1 MSPNT
6 VCSGKNKSCGN
17 CTNIPATQMKV
28 QKFGKL
34 RMKFPEEVS
43 PGSPKIVD
51 WVCDCGKEVKSH
63 IKSVVS
69 GLRNS
74 CSKCNEVTAN
84 DLAVAKFGKLRIKDP
99 VDLTIAT
106 TKKVVWICDCG
117 NETSPSVA
125 HVLSGHTKSCG
136 KCWQSLIDSFN
147 QVKTEIRDFR
157 TPIHPSDLNIFFLK
171 PLENVE
177 KSDEPFRAECFMC
190 GSEYYPRWG
199 DIRLGKSLTC
209 GCSTNRVS
217 TSQKEINNHLQ
228 SLGTRSELE
237 FRLGP
242 FIYDIVIPEKQIL
255 VEFNGLFWH
264 SREGSKDRD
273 VKKRNFGIQSGY
285 RVISIFED
293 EWTFRREAMEGILQ
307 NLVGGKP
314 TPIRGSKVRVERI
327 DAKMADPFL
336 ERFHYIGKSKSAV
349 NYGAFHQ
356 NELVCVASFSKPRRQ
371 SSHEWELTR
380 MASDPK
386 FRVHGIWSK
395 ILKMFTQE
403 FSPNSIV
410 SFSDNRLFSGSVY
423 SRIGFTR
430 DGDVSPDY
438 YWFKN
443 KRRHNKSG
451 LRKPEGTLQ
460 TETELRESQG
470 YRKIW
475 DFGKTRWVMRP

>member
-1 MSPNT
+1 
-6 VCSGKNKSCGN
+6 
-17 CTNIPATQMKV
+17 
-28 QKFGKL
+28 
-34 RMKFPEEVS
+34 MKFPEEVS

-199 DIRLGKSLTC
+199 DIRLG
-209 GCSTNRVS
+209 
-217 TSQKEINNHLQ
+217 
-228 SLGTRSELE
+228 
-237 FRLGP
+237 
-242 FIYDIVIPEKQIL
+242 
-255 VEFNGLFWH
+255 
-264 SREGSKDRD
+264 
-273 VKKRNFGIQSGY
+273 
-285 RVISIFED
+285 
-293 EWTFRREAMEGILQ
+293 
-307 NLVGGKP
+307 
-314 TPIRGSKVRVERI
+314 
-327 DAKMADPFL
+327 
-336 ERFHYIGKSKSAV
+336 
-349 NYGAFHQ
+349 
-356 NELVCVASFSKPRRQ
+356 
-371 SSHEWELTR
+371 
-380 MASDPK
+380 
-386 FRVHGIWSK
+386 
-395 ILKMFTQE
+395 
-403 FSPNSIV
+403 
-410 SFSDNRLFSGSVY
+410 
-423 SRIGFTR
+423 
-430 DGDVSPDY
+430 
-438 YWFKN
+438 
-443 KRRHNKSG
+443 
-451 LRKPEGTLQ
+451 
-460 TETELRESQG
+460 
-470 YRKIW
+470 
-475 DFGKTRWVMRP
+475 